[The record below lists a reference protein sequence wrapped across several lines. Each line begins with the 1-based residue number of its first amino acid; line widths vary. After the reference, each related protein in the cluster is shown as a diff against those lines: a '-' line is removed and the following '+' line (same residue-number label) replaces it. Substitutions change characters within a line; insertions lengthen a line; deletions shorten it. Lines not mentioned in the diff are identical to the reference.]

1 MQDRDDRFVF
11 PQMPASHFC
20 CLTSSMIM
28 KSLVFLVAT
37 LTAAILN
44 GCATVPQSQS
54 ARRYIDV
61 NEWRAVPYKDD
72 LTESKYYLLDRREVQ
87 RELDLRGIQTIA
99 LAKAFNTPYKN
110 IPGWPEW
117 RMQDQA
123 LSKEEKLQQRSR
135 REAELKAITTKWLES
150 RLAEILTSRQQA
162 RLEGLV
168 LQMKGPRAILAV
180 PGVAESLNLTKDQRA
195 NIQGIVDDYVKEL
208 EPFLG
213 RYGHTALQKNR
224 PSQTTDEFVKEQD
237 ALLVV
242 ITELL
247 KARDED
253 IVCILTPA
261 QREQW
266 DNLQGRPVPVSW
278 PPHLF
283 FYTPFME
290 EKESPAN
297 ESSESRELR
306 R

>member
-1 MQDRDDRFVF
+1 
-11 PQMPASHFC
+11 
-20 CLTSSMIM
+20 M
-28 KSLVFLVAT
+28 KSLVVLVAG

-44 GCATVPQSQS
+44 GCATVPQPQS

-61 NEWRAVPYKDD
+61 NEWPDVPCKDD

-87 RELDLRGIQTIA
+87 RELDLKALQTIA

-110 IPGWPEW
+110 MPGYTEL

-123 LSKEEKLQQRSR
+123 LSEEEKLQQRSR

-150 RLAEILTSRQQA
+150 QLAAILNSRQKT

-168 LQMKGPRAILAV
+168 LQMKGPRAILVV
-180 PGVAESLNLTKDQRA
+180 PGVAESLNLTQDQRT
-195 NIQGIVDDYVKEL
+195 NIQGVVDEYLKDL
-208 EPFLG
+208 EPYLV
-213 RYGHTALQKNR
+213 RYGHTMLQMSR
-224 PSQTTDEFVKEQD
+224 RSQTMDEFVKEQD

-242 ITELL
+242 ITEIF

-253 IVCILTPA
+253 IVSILTPA

-266 DNLQGRPVPVSW
+266 DKLQGRPVPVSW
-278 PPHLF
+278 PPHAF
-283 FYTPFME
+283 FCTPFME
-290 EKESPAN
+290 EKGVPAN
-297 ESSESRELR
+297 ESSGSRELR